1 MSGNTV
7 FFIVLALVAGI
18 MVPLQG
24 AVNNKLAGALESP
37 ILASFIS
44 FVIGTLSLLV
54 FVIVSGTGFSGLAS
68 AKNASA
74 VAWTGGLLGAFFVTA
89 SVVSIPKL
97 GVALT
102 FSLIVASQMLVTI
115 IIDHYGLLDVPVKE
129 ASLPRIAGVL
139 LIIVGVVL
147 IRRY

>member
-7 FFIVLALVAGI
+7 FFIILALLAGI
-18 MVPLQG
+18 VVPLQG

-44 FVIGTLSLLV
+44 FVVGTLSLLV
-54 FVIVSGTGFSGLAS
+54 FVIISGTGFSGLAS
-68 AKNASA
+68 ARNASA

-89 SVVSIPKL
+89 SVIAIPKL

-102 FSLIVASQMLVTI
+102 FSLILASQMLVTI

-129 ASLPRIAGVL
+129 ASLPRIAGIL
-139 LIIVGVVL
+139 LIVAGVML
-147 IRRY
+147 IRKY

>member
-1 MSGNTV
+1 MSGNTL

-37 ILASFIS
+37 ILASFVS
-44 FVIGTLSLLV
+44 FVIGTLSLFI

-89 SVVSIPKL
+89 SVIAIPKL

-102 FSLIVASQMLVTI
+102 FSLILASQMLVTI

-129 ASLPRIAGVL
+129 ASLPRIAGIF
-139 LIIVGVVL
+139 LIVAGVVL
-147 IRRY
+147 IRKY

>member
-1 MSGNTV
+1 MSGNTA
-7 FFIVLALVAGI
+7 FFIVLALIAGVL
-18 MVPLQG
+18 VPLQG
-24 AVNNKLAGALESP
+24 AVNNKLAGVLESP
-37 ILASFIS
+37 ILASLVS
-44 FVIGTLSLLV
+44 FVVGTLSLLV

-74 VAWTGGLLGAFFVTA
+74 IAWTGGLLGAFFVTA
-89 SVVSIPKL
+89 SVIAIPKL

-129 ASLPRIAGVL
+129 ASLPRIAGIL
-139 LIIVGVVL
+139 LIIAGVVM
-147 IRRY
+147 IRKY